1 MGRLFD
7 DLSPEIQLGV
17 TWEELLAAQTAAG
30 AAIDISGYAMRC
42 QFHEELPERDPDTGL
57 ALVDPVFE
65 LTSAGYYGTAPAWP
79 VYAGLSS
86 PSPTDGH
93 IDIAVPVSE
102 LWTLSPDN
110 AKRKLY
116 WSLILVVVATG
127 YTIPVVSGKAT
138 VLPATTL

>member
-7 DLSPEIQLGV
+7 DLSPDIQLGV
-17 TWEELLAAQTAAG
+17 TWEEPLAVQDAAG
-30 AAIDISGYAMRC
+30 TAVDISGYAMRC

-65 LTSAGYYGTAPAWP
+65 LTSAGFYGTAPDWP

-86 PSPTDGH
+86 LSPEDGH
-93 IDIAVPVSE
+93 IDIVVPPSE
-102 LWTLSPDN
+102 LWQLSTDN

-138 VLPATTL
+138 LLPATTL